1 MRHRYH
7 YLIGTVLCLFLL
19 VAGVQPRAAN
29 GQVGAVDFDIDAV
42 TLMAQGQGVG
52 SRVDLYTRMALT
64 ELAFQPSPDGFV
76 ARYRIG
82 AEIVELDARGR
93 RGNLVESP
101 VWDRTVRVPNFGD
114 TKDSQRFDYT
124 TQSLYLR
131 PGRYAVELS
140 LEGEEGGTSFLKETE
155 IEVKSFDDPVSV
167 SDILLL
173 EDYNRETGDVLP
185 SVSNRL
191 GSDRISFSMMYEVY
205 VRQARSVQITRQLFR
220 LADGVAAGDT
230 DPESSEMTFTDSE
243 AKFLESRRSQHIVT
257 IPMDDVRLGRY
268 LVRMSVQDDQGN
280 VLDMSEKEFRVD
292 WMGLAEH
299 ISDIDEAIAQLQ
311 YIAKRREIRYIR
323 EPESKSER
331 LTRFL
336 DFWRKRDPS
345 PGTRRNERMEEYYY
359 RVSHANRR
367 YGSLIDGWK
376 TDRGQVVVLFGEP
389 DFVEGH
395 PYNFNVEPYEVWY
408 YYSIGR
414 RFIFVDRTGL
424 GDYQL
429 LVPIWDERTR
439 IR

>member
-1 MRHRYH
+1 
-7 YLIGTVLCLFLL
+7 F
-19 VAGVQPRAAN
+19 
-29 GQVGAVDFDIDAV
+29 
-42 TLMAQGQGVG
+42 
-52 SRVDLYTRMALT
+52 
-64 ELAFQPSPDGFV
+64 
-76 ARYRIG
+76 
-82 AEIVELDARGR
+82 
-93 RGNLVESP
+93 
-101 VWDRTVRVPNFGD
+101 
-114 TKDSQRFDYT
+114 
-124 TQSLYLR
+124 
-131 PGRYAVELS
+131 
-140 LEGEEGGTSFLKETE
+140 
-155 IEVKSFDDPVSV
+155 SV
-167 SDILLL
+167 
-173 EDYNRETGDVLP
+173 
-185 SVSNRL
+185 
-191 GSDRISFSMMYEVY
+191 MYEVY
-205 VRQARSVQITRQLFR
+205 LRQARSVQISRQLFR
-220 LADGVAAGDT
+220 LPDGVASSDT
-230 DPESSEMTFTDSE
+230 DPESSELTFTDAES
-243 AKFLESRRSQHIVT
+243 KFLDSRRSQHIVT
-257 IPMDDVRLGRY
+257 IPMEDVRLGRY
-268 LVRMSVQDDQGN
+268 LIRIAVQDEQGN
-280 VLDMSEKEFRVD
+280 VIDMSEKEFWVD

-311 YIAKRREIRYIR
+311 YIAKRKEIRHIR

-331 LTRFL
+331 LARFL

-389 DFVEGH
+389 DFVESH